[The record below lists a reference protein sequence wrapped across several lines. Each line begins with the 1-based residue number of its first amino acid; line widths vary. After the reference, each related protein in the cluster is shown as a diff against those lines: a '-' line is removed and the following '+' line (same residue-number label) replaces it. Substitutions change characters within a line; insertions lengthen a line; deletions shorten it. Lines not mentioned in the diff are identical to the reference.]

1 MAGKVASVRMEE
13 KIKQFEDDHDDYSA
27 IILKALADRLAEAFA
42 EKLHQ
47 RVRKEFWGYDAKETL
62 DNNDLIAEKYQGIR
76 PSPGYPAC
84 PDHTEKPL
92 HWDLLKVEENTGIT
106 LTESYAMYP
115 TAAVSGLYFSHP
127 ESRYFGLGKINKDQ
141 LADYAHRK
149 GFDIKLMARWLSP
162 NLGYDPD
169 I

>member
-1 MAGKVASVRMEE
+1 MC
-13 KIKQFEDDHDDYSA
+13 Q
-27 IILKALADRLAEAFA
+27 
-42 EKLHQ
+42 
-47 RVRKEFWGYDAKETL
+47 
-62 DNNDLIAEKYQGIR
+62 
-76 PSPGYPAC
+76 PS
-84 PDHTEKPL
+84 PDHTEKQL
-92 HWDLLKVEENTGIT
+92 IWDLLKVEENIGIT

-141 LADYAHRK
+141 VQDYSHRK
-149 GFDIKLMARWLSP
+149 GMSLQEIERWLAP